1 MEYREVISAPLWL
14 IAFVYFIF
22 LSIVL
27 SIWAVFDTRVTLTT
41 LAVSTLALIWIA
53 ISMKSEITFDGNI
66 LRIDSAKI
74 ERKYL
79 GQVTVLD
86 RAAMRLLRT
95 RDADPA
101 AYLAIKFWMP
111 KGIKITVVDP
121 RDPTPYWL
129 ITSKRGEEIAALL
142 DKS

>member
-1 MEYREVISAPLWL
+1 MS
-14 IAFVYFIF
+14 
-22 LSIVL
+22 
-27 SIWAVFDTRVTLTT
+27 
-41 LAVSTLALIWIA
+41 ST
-53 ISMKSEITFDGNI
+53 ITFDGNE
-66 LRIDSAKI
+66 LRIDRAHI
-74 ERKYL
+74 EIRYL
-79 GQVTVLD
+79 GSATVLD
-86 RAAMRLLRT
+86 SSTMRLLRT

-142 DKS
+142 DNS